1 MTYSTDYRRRVISF
15 IHEGGSKREAARL
28 FKLSP
33 DTIYQWLKRG
43 DDLSPRPAQTRQ
55 RKLDKAALAR
65 HVETHPDALLRERA
79 APFGVTT
86 GAIWTAL
93 RKMKIVK
100 KAQRSAERCPMKR
113 MGVLRDRRRLI
124 PVYGSANIV
133 DVDETG
139 FRKHADR
146 PHGWALRGKKIYGDV
161 SGCNRKSVN
170 LIIAQRRK
178 EHLAPMLFER
188 SCGHLVVNTWL
199 EQELIP
205 LLDKPSIVIMD
216 IAIMDNAPFH
226 KKKEI
231 SAILE
236 KKGHAFLPLPPYSPD
251 FNPIEKTFGV
261 FKRTRNCAPQGTSI
275 QTIIVSDS

>member
-15 IHEGGSKREAARL
+15 IHEGGSKREAARLEGGSKREAARL

-100 KAQRSAERCPMKR
+100 KS
-113 MGVLRDRRRLI
+113 
-124 PVYGSANIV
+124 
-133 DVDETG
+133 T
-139 FRKHADR
+139 
-146 PHGWALRGKKIYGDV
+146 ALR
-161 SGCNRKSVN
+161 
-170 LIIAQRRK
+170 
-178 EHLAPMLFER
+178 
-188 SCGHLVVNTWL
+188 
-199 EQELIP
+199 
-205 LLDKPSIVIMD
+205 
-216 IAIMDNAPFH
+216 
-226 KKKEI
+226 
-231 SAILE
+231 
-236 KKGHAFLPLPPYSPD
+236 
-251 FNPIEKTFGV
+251 
-261 FKRTRNCAPQGTSI
+261 
-275 QTIIVSDS
+275 